1 MPYALQAPCGN
12 YFVNPSYSGWDF
24 TKDPNEATTFPD
36 EASANAKKLEID
48 RAVGATYW
56 DYMDII
62 PFPKV
67 VVV

>member
-1 MPYALQAPCGN
+1 MTYALQAPGGS

-24 TKDPNEATTFPD
+24 TKDPALATTFAT
-36 EASANAKKLEID
+36 EAIANDKKLEID

-56 DYMDII
+56 DYDDII

-67 VVV
+67 VTV